1 MGVLGNK
8 KLAPGGASAVRHS
21 NRKVCEREREGE
33 AGRKVGGGRMRRG
46 MDGRVASD
54 WRGPWRVCACLRL
67 FAIACVVLCAR
78 TRRASPVFVAL
89 LPTNSRS
96 VTHAHAPTH
105 TPNDPQRDWARMSF
119 ITCTCTR
126 THTHTHTSMHA
137 LPQAQ
142 TLYHPLLLSL
152 HVSPRPSLSLPL
164 HLSAPLFPCLL
175 WSRSTASS

>member
-78 TRRASPVFVAL
+78 DGWVGWLRRDGWFAKVDNVFLRLGGFAKVDNRFVYEKWL
-89 LPTNSRS
+89 QGGSIGL
-96 VTHAHAPTH
+96 
-105 TPNDPQRDWARMSF
+105 
-119 ITCTCTR
+119 
-126 THTHTHTSMHA
+126 
-137 LPQAQ
+137 
-142 TLYHPLLLSL
+142 
-152 HVSPRPSLSLPL
+152 
-164 HLSAPLFPCLL
+164 
-175 WSRSTASS
+175 